1 MSDEPDD
8 SGDDSGDDSTD
19 DSTDE
24 VNEDRTW
31 SAEGW
36 TAQVQ
41 QNEHD
46 EGWAV
51 TMTRDGDAEPVL
63 TSHWTMGR
71 DKKSPK
77 PLNVYDFRTLLKGA
91 RDVLTRH
98 EAQARSARHRSVGV
112 TDDSGAAVRVDL
124 DIAADED
131 DPHAILS
138 AWDDAGEKLG
148 ERRVAPNFKLSAA
161 AADKW
166 VASGYG
172 DA

>member
-1 MSDEPDD
+1 MSEQADD
-8 SGDDSGDDSTD
+8 TGSDDG
-19 DSTDE
+19 
-24 VNEDRTW
+24 RTW
-31 SAEGW
+31 TAEGW

-41 QNEHD
+41 KNEHD

-63 TSHWTMGR
+63 TTHWTMGR

-98 EAQARSARHRSVGV
+98 EAQARQSRHRTVSV
-112 TDDSGAAVRVDL
+112 TDDGGAGVRVDL

-131 DPHAILS
+131 DPHAVLS
-138 AWDDAGEKLG
+138 AWSDAGEKLG
-148 ERRVAPNFKLSAA
+148 ERRVAPNFKLSSVAA
-161 AADKW
+161 AKW